1 MGKAVCHIKCKTGR
15 KRFVEVMQ
23 MDDQKGNLF
32 KTSKRMVKTNL
43 EDGVLTVS
51 DEDMKTASK

>member
-1 MGKAVCHIKCKTGR
+1 
-15 KRFVEVMQ
+15 MQ

-51 DEDMKTASK
+51 DGDMKTASK